1 MYFKQLYLQ
10 GLYFYLFDTK
20 YKIFYWQ
27 GGGGGPPL
35 LLSGGKGG
43 GGGGGGGASHFY
55 FQGERGYISSIIGGC

>member
-27 GGGGGPPL
+27 GGGGG
-35 LLSGGKGG
+35 
-43 GGGGGGGASHFY
+43 SHFY